1 MYKGVRMHSGFDIQE
16 LKVLEEVVQE
26 YLGDLS
32 MEIADTDNYEFRQ
45 ELKQKS
51 EVLQAILAK
60 LIRSKVMVVN

>member
-1 MYKGVRMHSGFDIQE
+1 MNSGFDNQE

-32 MEIADTDNYEFRQ
+32 MEIADTENYEFRQ

-51 EVLQAILAK
+51 EVLQIILAK
-60 LIRSKVMVVN
+60 LIRSKVLMAN

>member
-32 MEIADTDNYEFRQ
+32 MEIADTDNFEFRQ

>member
-1 MYKGVRMHSGFDIQE
+1 MNSGFDNQE

-32 MEIADTDNYEFRQ
+32 MEIADTENYEFRQ

-51 EVLQAILAK
+51 EVLQTILAK
-60 LIRSKVMVVN
+60 LIRSKVLMAN

>member
-1 MYKGVRMHSGFDIQE
+1 MHSGFDIQE

-32 MEIADTDNYEFRQ
+32 MEIADTDNFEFRQ